1 MGTTFNYTTNDET
14 SYFDI
19 DVNLNAT
26 KYAKLNYGLR
36 GKILNAK
43 HANGRLYLAID
54 LQFNLQD
61 FTYNGFEITD
71 LSVII
76 KPLHLVVGADSWL
89 GDIDVMSYDEH
100 NLKNKGIDV
109 KQLYKLL
116 TSDIREH
123 AQFISHKIS

>member
-1 MGTTFNYTTNDET
+1 MQKTAND
-14 SYFDI
+14 
-19 DVNLNAT
+19 
-26 KYAKLNYGLR
+26 
-36 GKILNAK
+36 
-43 HANGRLYLAID
+43 RLYLTID
-54 LQFNLQD
+54 MQFNLQD
-61 FTYNGFEITD
+61 FTYEGTEITD

-109 KQLYKLL
+109 KKLYRLL
-116 TSDIREH
+116 VSDIREH

>member
-1 MGTTFNYTTNDET
+1 MGTTFNYTNNDET

-19 DVNLNAT
+19 DLNLNSA

-36 GKILNAK
+36 GKILNTK
-43 HANGRLYLAID
+43 VANDRLYLTVD
-54 LQFNLQD
+54 MQFNLQD
-61 FTYNGFEITD
+61 FTYEGIEITD
-71 LSVII
+71 LSVVI
-76 KPLHLVVGADSWL
+76 KPLHLVVDADSWL

-109 KQLYKLL
+109 KKLYRLL
-116 TSDIREH
+116 VSDIREH

>member
-1 MGTTFNYTTNDET
+1 MGTTFNYTNNEEI

-19 DVNLNAT
+19 DVNLNSA
-26 KYAKLNYGLR
+26 KYVKLNYNLR
-36 GKILNAK
+36 GKILNVND
-43 HANGRLYLAID
+43 ANDRLYLTID
-54 LQFNLQD
+54 MQFNLQD
-61 FTYNGFEITD
+61 FTYEGTEITD

-109 KQLYKLL
+109 KKLYRLL
-116 TSDIREH
+116 VSDIREH

>member
-1 MGTTFNYTTNDET
+1 MGTTFNYTNNDET

-19 DVNLNAT
+19 DLNLNSA
-26 KYAKLNYGLR
+26 KYAKLNYNLR
-36 GKILNAK
+36 GKILNVK
-43 HANGRLYLAID
+43 TANDRLYLTID
-54 LQFNLQD
+54 MQFNLQD
-61 FTYNGFEITD
+61 FTYEGTEITD

-109 KQLYKLL
+109 KKLYRLL
-116 TSDIREH
+116 VSDIREH

>member
-1 MGTTFNYTTNDET
+1 MGTTFNYTNNDET

-19 DVNLNAT
+19 DLNLNSA
-26 KYAKLNYGLR
+26 KYTKLNYNLR

-43 HANGRLYLAID
+43 TANDRLYLTID
-54 LQFNLQD
+54 MQFNLQD
-61 FTYNGFEITD
+61 FTYEGTEITD

-109 KQLYKLL
+109 KKLYRLL
-116 TSDIREH
+116 VSDIREH

>member
-1 MGTTFNYTTNDET
+1 MGTTFNYTNNDET

-19 DVNLNAT
+19 DLNLNST
-26 KYAKLNYGLR
+26 KSAKLNYNLR

-43 HANGRLYLAID
+43 IANDRLYLTVD
-54 LQFNLQD
+54 MQFNLQD
-61 FTYNGFEITD
+61 FTYEGTEITD

-109 KQLYKLL
+109 KKLYRLL
-116 TSDIREH
+116 VSDIREH

>member
-1 MGTTFNYTTNDET
+1 MGTTFNYTNNDET

-19 DVNLNAT
+19 DVNLNST

-43 HANGRLYLAID
+43 TANDRLYLTID
-54 LQFNLQD
+54 MQFNLQD
-61 FTYNGFEITD
+61 FTYEGTEITD

-109 KQLYKLL
+109 KKLYRLL
-116 TSDIREH
+116 VSDIREH

>member
-1 MGTTFNYTTNDET
+1 MGTTFNYTNSDET

-19 DVNLNAT
+19 DVNLNLA
-26 KYAKLNYGLR
+26 KYAKLNYNLR
-36 GKILNAK
+36 GKILNVND
-43 HANGRLYLAID
+43 ANDRLYLTID
-54 LQFNLQD
+54 MQFNLQD
-61 FTYNGFEITD
+61 FTYEGTEITG

-76 KPLHLVVGADSWL
+76 KPLHLVVGTDSWL

-109 KQLYKLL
+109 KKLYRLL
-116 TSDIREH
+116 VSDIREH

>member
-1 MGTTFNYTTNDET
+1 MGTTFNYTNNDET

-19 DVNLNAT
+19 DVNLSAA

-36 GKILNAK
+36 GTILNAK
-43 HANGRLYLAID
+43 TANDRLYLTID
-54 LQFNLQD
+54 MQFNLQD
-61 FTYNGFEITD
+61 FTYEGIEITD

-109 KQLYKLL
+109 KKLYRLL
-116 TSDIREH
+116 VSDIREH

>member
-1 MGTTFNYTTNDET
+1 MGTTFNHTNNDET

-19 DVNLNAT
+19 DLNLNSA
-26 KYAKLNYGLR
+26 KYAKLNYNLR
-36 GKILNAK
+36 GKILNAND
-43 HANGRLYLAID
+43 ANDRLYLTID
-54 LQFNLQD
+54 MQFNLQD
-61 FTYNGFEITD
+61 FTYEGTEITD

-109 KQLYKLL
+109 KKLYRLL
-116 TSDIREH
+116 VSDIREH

>member
-1 MGTTFNYTTNDET
+1 MGTTFYYTNNDKT

-19 DVNLNAT
+19 DLNLNSA

-43 HANGRLYLAID
+43 VANDRLYLTID
-54 LQFNLQD
+54 MQFNLQD
-61 FTYNGFEITD
+61 FIYEGSEITD
-71 LSVII
+71 VSVII

-109 KQLYKLL
+109 KNLYRLL
-116 TSDIREH
+116 ISDIREH